1 MLMTWLGSPL
11 AQEPPGLLG
20 MLGTGLTALT
30 DRGVWCP
37 GSLAKLTVK
46 SVGIW
51 VTMRWDWLGSLGLLL
66 YGVTLVALSLRIL
79 LKRRPLGGTLAWLLL
94 VYTLPILGVF
104 CYLLLGEPYLG
115 RMRAERAKRQHRFYS
130 LWLEGILSTQR
141 AQPPPRTA
149 LGAVMQ
155 LTRNSI
161 GMPALSCSQW
171 ALYDNADGLFE
182 SLKTDIDQAQTA
194 IFLEFYILDDQGRVV
209 NILSALSAAVQRGVR
224 VYLML
229 DSVGSHRF
237 LRSRR
242 CHRLI
247 RAGVQILEVL
257 YANVLRMSLRRQD
270 LRQHRKL
277 IAIDNRIAYTGSM
290 NLADPAFFNA
300 HLGVGS
306 WVDIMVK
313 IHGDIAKL
321 VQGTL
326 VFDWEME
333 TGVRLEDSLATPTFA
348 ERHANLMQ
356 LLPSGP
362 ALDEEIL
369 LQVLLTAIHNAHQ
382 RIVLTSPYFV
392 PDESLLQALKSAGKR
407 GLDVTI
413 IVPRKNNSTLAQYAG
428 RSFYQELLLAGV
440 VIRRFTDGL
449 LHTKTVIVDDHLVLI
464 GSVNL
469 DMRSIWLNFEATLLV
484 DDVAFCEQMR
494 TITDDYRRRSDQLL
508 LSDWRQRPLYQRL
521 AENLAQLASPLL

>member
-1 MLMTWLGSPL
+1 
-11 AQEPPGLLG
+11 
-20 MLGTGLTALT
+20 
-30 DRGVWCP
+30 
-37 GSLAKLTVK
+37 
-46 SVGIW
+46 
-51 VTMRWDWLGSLGLLL
+51 MRWDWLGSLGLLV
-66 YGVTLVALSLRIL
+66 YVTALVALSLRIL
-79 LKRRPLGGTLAWLLL
+79 LKRRPLGSTLAWLLL
-94 VYTLPILGVF
+94 VYTLPILGIF
-104 CYLLLGEPYLG
+104 CYLLLGEHYLG
-115 RMRAERAKRQHRFYS
+115 RMRAERAKRQYQFYS
-130 LWLEGILSTQR
+130 LWLERILSTQR
-141 AQPPPRTA
+141 ALLPPQQS
-149 LGAVMQ
+149 LGPVME
-155 LTRNSI
+155 LTRSSI

-171 ALYDNADGLFE
+171 ALFDAADGLFE
-182 SLKTDIDQAQTA
+182 SLKVDIDQAQTV
-194 IFLEFYILDDQGRVV
+194 IFLEFYILDDQGQVV
-209 NILSALSAAVQRGVR
+209 NILAALAAASQRGVQ
-224 VYLML
+224 VHLML

-237 LRSRR
+237 LRSQR
-242 CHRLI
+242 CQRLI
-247 RAGVQILEVL
+247 RAGVQVLEVL

-300 HLGVGS
+300 HMGVGS

-313 IHGDIAKL
+313 IQGDIAKL

-333 TGVRLEDSLATPTFA
+333 TGVRLADSLANPTFA

-369 LQVLLTAIHNAHQ
+369 LQVLLTAIHNARQ
-382 RIVLTSPYFV
+382 RIVLTTPYFV

-407 GLDVTI
+407 GLDVTV
-413 IVPRKNNSTLAQYAG
+413 IVPRKNNSKLAQYAG

-469 DMRSIWLNFEATLLV
+469 DMRSIWLNFEATLVV
-484 DDVAFCEQMR
+484 DDVAFCEQVR
-494 TITDDYRRRSDQLL
+494 AITDGYCRRSEQLL
-508 LSDWRQRPLYQRL
+508 LSDWHQRPVYQRV
-521 AENLAQLASPLL
+521 AESLAQLASPLL